1 MIRCQCSTGKE
12 AAEMWSCV
20 LITLYLGMQDVVWA
34 AGREGNPDH
43 LAETSFAW
51 ILHCKLTV
59 SPLVTTKYFG
69 RERAVPEWFLWCVFS
84 MCIHV
89 LSHFSCVQ
97 LFATQ
102 WTVGHH
108 APLSMRFSRQEYWS
122 WLPCPPA
129 GNLPH
134 PGIFPTCLYTC
145 VITLSKKMCIP

>member
-20 LITLYLGMQDVVWA
+20 LMTLYLGMQDVVWVA
-34 AGREGNPDH
+34 VHEGNRDR
-43 LAETSFAW
+43 LAEKSLAW

-59 SPLVTTKYFG
+59 FPLVTTKYFG
-69 RERAVPEWFLWCVFS
+69 RERAVPEWFLWCVLS

-89 LSHFSCVQ
+89 LGHFSCVQ
-97 LFATQ
+97 LFAIQ

-108 APLSMRFSRQEYWS
+108 APLSMGFSRQEYWS